1 MCQILFYTLDMRIKQ
16 ERQAVDFMVLAL
28 APWLFHGKLYMSNQV
43 YKKDCICDY
52 PEMGLFNIGS
62 LLRAL
67 LRPLGLVSEQ
77 KKNFVSYRSY
87 AGDRQ

>member
-16 ERQAVDFMVLAL
+16 DRQAVGFVVLAL
-28 APWLFHGKLYMSNQV
+28 ALWLSQGKQQMSNQV
-43 YKKDCICDY
+43 NKKDDICDY
-52 PEMGLFNIGS
+52 PEMGLFNIGC

-77 KKNFVSYRSY
+77 KKNFFSYRSY